1 MDLPQ
6 DAGIDVELQDHDP
19 AWFEAPLKREFDALM
34 TAGTY
39 TKRSALRIAI
49 IRSIEASKPAA
60 RSRLPSEQRL
70 AELLDASLGTVQ
82 AALKQLVDRGYVSR
96 RRGDGTRVLDRSTLP
111 SSFWHVRI
119 ADPRTGK
126 PLRIES
132 EALVL
137 GHVAEDSPW
146 EHVRGLKPGMPMI
159 RRTFVYQTNIRVAQE
174 IYVPLDVIR
183 KIEHMGVTEL
193 QYTNIREILFP
204 ESTAPSTTQRRQ
216 LVRLLELP
224 KTLASLH
231 DLPGGRPYLEI
242 QAQVS
247 NAAGDTLYIQRIYAP
262 ADTCGLLF

>member
-1 MDLPQ
+1 MDLFQDSNLDAEPQ
-6 DAGIDVELQDHDP
+6 REDP
-19 AWFEAPLKREFDALM
+19 ERFEALLQREFDVLM
-34 TAGTY
+34 AADTY

-49 IRSIEASKPAA
+49 IRTIEALKPAA

-126 PLRIES
+126 PLRIEG
-132 EALVL
+132 EALFL
-137 GHVAEDSPW
+137 GRVAEDGPW
-146 EHVRGLKPGMPMI
+146 EHVRGLKPGVPMI
-159 RRTFVYQTNIRVAQE
+159 RRTFVYETNIRVAQE
-174 IYVPLDVIR
+174 IYVPQDVIR

-204 ESTAPSTTQRRQ
+204 ESAAPSTTQRQQ
-216 LVRLLELP
+216 LVRLFELP
-224 KTLASLH
+224 ETLAALH
-231 DLPGGRPYLEI
+231 DLPGDRPYLEI

-247 NAAGDTLYIQRIYAP
+247 DAAGETLYIQRIYAP
-262 ADTCGLLF
+262 ADTCGFLF